1 MQLSTQPQ
9 PLTRL
14 NVTKHD
20 RIWNKELSDGF
31 YGLNINKNSLFSPP
45 LKHIT
50 PEIIEELWEKFDPL
64 DLLIDLG
71 SDKSG
76 SSSDTMIMMTTEEE
90 RKNEESIKNS
100 FLAFE
105 LRKHSKHPFSQEYSV
120 QSGNHSNYEQC
131 TAGEFRSGQCLDYD
145 VNVDEGYGTD
155 SRTNTTASLASP
167 LSSSLSSLLTSES
180 SSSQGSLKKN
190 TSHVM
195 NLNSRPQQIQG
206 SGRLVV
212 GNKPAMV
219 AKKKAQ
225 PVEKSDNSLMER
237 LRALTTIQEEE
248 SSSSAAVDQD
258 WNNTRNSSAGSC
270 AGSKYSADQC
280 FNSIQDGNN
289 FQGMGQGYVR
299 EGVFRAKPIHVS
311 SDVGNRQI
319 LDNRISNGN
328 NRSWNSSD
336 NVSDD
341 NYFSESSYPLVNG
354 IDRDQ
359 RSENVS
365 GGHRGILRNG
375 NSRSETSQ
383 RCLPHDVSSI
393 QQDLRQKPSRMISMP
408 NLNAPF
414 DQAGNHFENGVD
426 TSHVQ
431 MRPKPSGMCAPARR
445 SQRHSWDYCDVNSL
459 KGKFSDTD
467 NHNLSERIPEPP
479 KLSNQIRAS
488 SEMSLKSGRPLF
500 AASTDI
506 YRLFQGQSH
515 PGGFSQV
522 KSASHRHSFH
532 AMPSQSWQP
541 NVSVSEVKSRLR
553 VASFGMQLNR
563 PNGPVPVKGNH
574 DIYNHVSE
582 SCLPWEMASGSKS
595 SDQFK
600 HRSLSD
606 DKDKLSTLV

>member
-1 MQLSTQPQ
+1 MQMSAQPQ

-20 RIWNKELSDGF
+20 RIWNKETSDGF
-31 YGLNINKNSLFSPP
+31 YGFNINKNSLFTPP

-50 PEIIEELWEKFDPL
+50 PEVIEELWERFDPL
-64 DLLIDLG
+64 DLLIDSG

-100 FLAFE
+100 FLAYK
-105 LRKHSKHPFSQEYSV
+105 LQKNLKQSFSQEYTA
-120 QSGNHSNYEQC
+120 QSGNQGNYERRPV
-131 TAGEFRSGQCLDYD
+131 AGDFQSHLCSDYD

-180 SSSQGSLKKN
+180 SSSQGSLKKT

-195 NLNSRPQQIQG
+195 NSNSKSQQIQG

-212 GNKPAMV
+212 GNKPTMV

-248 SSSSAAVDQD
+248 SSVPTDQE
-258 WNNTRNSSAGSC
+258 WSNTKNNSNLRPDL
-270 AGSKYSADQC
+270 KYSNEQH
-280 FNSIQDGNN
+280 FNGIPDGHD
-289 FQGMGQGYVR
+289 FPGMGQGCVR

-311 SDVGNRQI
+311 SSDAENHRM

-328 NRSWNSSD
+328 NNSWNSSD
-336 NVSDD
+336 NMSDD
-341 NYFSESSYPLVNG
+341 SYFNESGYPLMNG
-354 IDRDQ
+354 VDHDPRGG
-359 RSENVS
+359 NVTAT
-365 GGHRGILRNG
+365 RGILRNS
-375 NSRSETSQ
+375 NTRTETS
-383 RCLPHDVSSI
+383 RHLPHEASSV
-393 QQDLRQKPSRMISMP
+393 QHDLPQRPSHMISMP

-414 DQAGNHFENGVD
+414 HQTGSYYDNGVD

-431 MRPKPSGMCAPARR
+431 MRPKPPGMCYPAQR
-445 SQRHSWDYCDVNSL
+445 SQRHSWNYNDTNSIQ
-459 KGKFSDTD
+459 GKFHDTD
-467 NHNLSERIPEPP
+467 NRNLSERIPEPP
-479 KLSNQIRAS
+479 KLSNQIRAT

-506 YRLFQGQSH
+506 YRIFQGQGQ
-515 PGGFSQV
+515 PGGFSQI

-541 NVSVSEVKSRLR
+541 SVSVSEVKSRLR
-553 VASFGMQLNR
+553 GASFGSQTNR
-563 PNGPVPVKGNH
+563 PNGPVPIKGNH
-574 DIYNHVSE
+574 DLYNHMAE
-582 SCLPWEMASGSKS
+582 SCLPWEMAASSRS
-595 SDQFK
+595 SDKMK